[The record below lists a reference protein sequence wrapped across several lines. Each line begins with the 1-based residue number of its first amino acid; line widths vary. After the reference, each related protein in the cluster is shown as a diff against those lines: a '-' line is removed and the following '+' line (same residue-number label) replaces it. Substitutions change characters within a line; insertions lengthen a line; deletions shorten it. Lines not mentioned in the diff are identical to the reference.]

1 MKNGESK
8 RLILITGP
16 PRTGKTTVLLK
27 TAEKLRA
34 QGYTVGGM
42 TSQELRE
49 KDIRVGFEIRDYTS
63 GRTGWLAHIRQPM
76 GPRIGKYRVNVDGL
90 NSIGVTAMLKAL
102 EDADIVLIDEIGPME
117 LCSEAFIEAVKEAA
131 NSPKP
136 VLATIHYHAQNQLIK
151 QIKSRKDADMIEVTL
166 ENRSKLPDLVTNKAI
181 DLNKGNLS

>member
-1 MKNGESK
+1 
-8 RLILITGP
+8 
-16 PRTGKTTVLLK
+16 
-27 TAEKLRA
+27 
-34 QGYTVGGM
+34 
-42 TSQELRE
+42 
-49 KDIRVGFEIRDYTS
+49 
-63 GRTGWLAHIRQPM
+63 
-76 GPRIGKYRVNVDGL
+76 
-90 NSIGVTAMLKAL
+90 MLKAL